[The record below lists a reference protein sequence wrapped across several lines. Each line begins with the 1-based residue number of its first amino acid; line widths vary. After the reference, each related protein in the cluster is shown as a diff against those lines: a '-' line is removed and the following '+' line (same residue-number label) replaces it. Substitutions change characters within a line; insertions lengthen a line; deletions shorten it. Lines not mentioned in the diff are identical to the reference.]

1 MNKQPIRQ
9 IEFFHDA
16 VCGWCYVLSPRLR
29 KLAKQQNIQIVQRCF
44 VLQRSDEEMIERFGS
59 LAQAKSEILNHWIA
73 CQQAADDKTLFNI
86 EGMRAQ
92 PFNYP
97 SGYLAAVG
105 AKAAERLAG
114 NEAHWDFFDEIQRL
128 HLLVNDNIGDLEM
141 IVKAAVNIGLDEV
154 AFRQMFHA
162 QETLD
167 AVEQDLALA
176 RQYRIRSI
184 PTLVI
189 NGEQVIS
196 KALTNEE
203 LAKIFLS

>member
-1 MNKQPIRQ
+1 MNKQNIRQ

-29 KLAKQQNIQIVQRCF
+29 QLAKERQIEVVQRCF

-59 LAQAKSEILNHWIA
+59 LAQAKIEILNHWVA

-86 EGMRAQ
+86 ERMRAQ

-97 SGYLAAVG
+97 SGYLAALG

-128 HLLVNDNIGDLEM
+128 HLLVNDNIGEQETL
-141 IVKAAVNIGLDEV
+141 VTAAVNIGLDE
-154 AFRQMFHA
+154 AQFRLQFHA
-162 QETLD
+162 TETRE

-184 PTLVI
+184 PTIVI
-189 NGEQVIS
+189 DGEQVIS
-196 KALTNEE
+196 KALTHDE
-203 LAKIFLS
+203 LAQLFLN

>member
-114 NEAHWDFFDEIQRL
+114 N
-128 HLLVNDNIGDLEM
+128 
-141 IVKAAVNIGLDEV
+141 
-154 AFRQMFHA
+154 
-162 QETLD
+162 
-167 AVEQDLALA
+167 
-176 RQYRIRSI
+176 
-184 PTLVI
+184 
-189 NGEQVIS
+189 
-196 KALTNEE
+196 
-203 LAKIFLS
+203 